1 MSSHGMP
8 SMSNNTLQRIAEF
21 EVLVKALNL
30 DAKKWYKIKL
40 LDISGD
46 SKISFIDSSIYL
58 SDYDAQVKQL
68 MIEKGDYPELAQQR
82 FIIEMT
88 LEKKVETIDED
99 ELYSAKDVM
108 IAEDNMRLFMDNL
121 SEPLDDSLIVDRI
134 LDERKKLGLLDPRS

>member
-1 MSSHGMP
+1 MP